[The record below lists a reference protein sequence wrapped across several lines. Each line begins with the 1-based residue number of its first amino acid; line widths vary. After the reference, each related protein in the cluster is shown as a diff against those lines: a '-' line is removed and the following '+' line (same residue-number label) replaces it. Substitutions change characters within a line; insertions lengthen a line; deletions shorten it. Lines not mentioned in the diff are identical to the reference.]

1 MPKTSVAFFETTE
14 KEKKYLKKK
23 FDKNFELLFFA
34 EQLNA
39 SNSSL
44 ISSVDIISPFIYSV
58 IDSKV
63 LNRAKKLKLIATRS
77 TGFNQIDIKRA
88 KAKKISVANVPYY
101 GENTVA
107 EHTLH

>member
-44 ISSVDIISPFIYSV
+44 ISSVDIIFTIYIFSYRF
-58 IDSKV
+58 K
-63 LNRAKKLKLIATRS
+63 
-77 TGFNQIDIKRA
+77 GF
-88 KAKKISVANVPYY
+88 
-101 GENTVA
+101 E
-107 EHTLH
+107 